1 MIPLYVNKKF
11 TQINEFFID
20 HLPEFE
26 QPWIEDSNKEVI
38 LHYDIRNRELYLAYI
53 MQALIR
59 AGDGLSLNDSFHVE
73 FFYPNKKYI
82 FYLWEV

>member
-20 HLPEFE
+20 HLAEFE

-38 LHYDIRNRELYLAYI
+38 LHYDIR
-53 MQALIR
+53 
-59 AGDGLSLNDSFHVE
+59 SF
-73 FFYPNKKYI
+73 
-82 FYLWEV
+82 